1 MDAKARIRELMSE
14 RKWSEYRLA
23 IASGLSQSTVANIFN
38 RNTTPSI
45 ATLESICAGFGITL
59 AQFFAEGDM
68 VELTEEQKEM
78 FAAWSSLSKDQKD
91 VLRQL
96 ILVMKARD

>member
-78 FAAWSSLSKDQKD
+78 FSAWSSLSKDQKD

-96 ILVMKARD
+96 ILVMKARG

>member
-1 MDAKARIRELMSE
+1 MDAKARIRELMEE
-14 RKWSEYRLA
+14 RNWSEYRLA

-38 RNTTPSI
+38 RNTTPSV

-59 AQFFAEGDM
+59 AQFFAEGEM
-68 VELTEEQKEM
+68 VELTEEQREM
-78 FAAWSSLSKDQKD
+78 FSAWSSLSKEQKD

-96 ILVMKARD
+96 ILVMKG

>member
-1 MDAKARIRELMSE
+1 MDAKARIRELMAE

-96 ILVMKARD
+96 VLVMKAQS

>member
-1 MDAKARIRELMSE
+1 MDAKARIRELMAE

-38 RNTTPSI
+38 RNTTPSV
-45 ATLESICAGFGITL
+45 ATLERICAGFGITL

-68 VELTEEQKEM
+68 VELTEE
-78 FAAWSSLSKDQKD
+78 
-91 VLRQL
+91 
-96 ILVMKARD
+96 